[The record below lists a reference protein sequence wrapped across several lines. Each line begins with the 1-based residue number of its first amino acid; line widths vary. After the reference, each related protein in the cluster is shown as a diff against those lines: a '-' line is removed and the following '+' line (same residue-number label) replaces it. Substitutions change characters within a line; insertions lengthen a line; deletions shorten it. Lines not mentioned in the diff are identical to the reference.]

1 MARGDWKAAG
11 YDLDAPVVDAVDV
24 GNVEVN
30 DQGVGGDSRTCF
42 TADTGSCSFQRTPT
56 ASWHTWPGAGCA
68 VVAKRGRGCDG
79 TESCVRQVAK
89 EVEEDEDGEDKTTVM
104 GRLCLGHMV

>member
-1 MARGDWKAAG
+1 MARRDWKAAG

-68 VVAKRGRGCDG
+68 VVAKRVEDATAPKAAFGKWQRKSKKTK
-79 TESCVRQVAK
+79 TE
-89 EVEEDEDGEDKTTVM
+89 KTKQ
-104 GRLCLGHMV
+104 L